1 VLLNRICSG
10 YGRFANQVYRIV
22 LRDNSNRVCG
32 DNPNRVCGDNP
43 NCVCGDN
50 PNCVCGDIQT
60 SQHVLNC
67 DTIGIRGNIK
77 TVDEDFHF

>member
-10 YGRFANQVYRIV
+10 YDRFTNHVYRIV

-43 NCVCGDN
+43 NCVCGD
-50 PNCVCGDIQT
+50 IQT

-77 TVDEDFHF
+77 AVDEDFRF